1 MTLDRGVAETDR
13 RIVVS
18 NSSVHA
24 MMPLMT
30 DEQKDTTT
38 DEALMLAYKEGQ
50 LTAFEQLYH
59 RHKAPVYRFI
69 LRHGVDKPVAEEL
82 LQDVWSSII
91 KGRLNYQDSAKFT
104 TWLYK
109 ITRNR
114 LVDFYRSN
122 KQHVQLLDEDLAA
135 LEDLSEGSGAAK
147 DEAFAKIRQM
157 ISALPFAQRQAFLL
171 HYEVGLS
178 VPDIAT
184 ISQEHVEA
192 VKSRIRYAVDKLQ
205 QRLGGHNE

>member
-1 MTLDRGVAETDR
+1 
-13 RIVVS
+13 
-18 NSSVHA
+18 
-24 MMPLMT
+24 MMPCMT
-30 DEQKDTTT
+30 DEQIETTT
-38 DEALMLAYKEGQ
+38 DEALMLAYKDGQ
-50 LTAFEQLYH
+50 LSAFEQLYH

-69 LRHGVDKPVAEEL
+69 LRHGVDKSVAEEL
-82 LQDVWSSII
+82 LQEVWSSII

-104 TWLYK
+104 TWLYQ

-122 KQHVQLLDEDLAA
+122 KQHLQLLDEDIAI
-135 LEDLSEGSGAAK
+135 LEDPNEQSGSAK
-147 DEAFAKIRQM
+147 EEAFAKIRQT
-157 ISALPFAQRQAFLL
+157 IRTLPFPQRQAFLL

-192 VKSRIRYAVDKLQ
+192 VKSRIRYAVNKLQ